1 MELTASGINRLLKPA
16 VVGSFFLSIVAGWAG
31 TEEPKVVEQPPP
43 KPEEPW
49 LINVGAPGWLA
60 NTIGFTGFH
69 GVNPYVNVGF
79 GQLLKHINFIFAF
92 GGEGEVRKGRFGAL
106 ANLLYLDGQAG
117 VSGKDLVS
125 RVGLGMRQFIGGSS
139 GSYRA

>member
-1 MELTASGINRLLKPA
+1 VS
-16 VVGSFFLSIVAGWAG
+16 
-31 TEEPKVVEQPPP
+31 
-43 KPEEPW
+43 
-49 LINVGAPGWLA
+49 APGWLA
-60 NTIGFTGFH
+60 NVSGFTGFH
-69 GVNPYVNVGF
+69 GVNPYVNVGI
-79 GQLLKHINFIFAF
+79 GQILKHINFIFAF

-139 GSYRA
+139 GSYRATRWTTLMRTAKAGFPPTKCT